1 MDFKTEMAERTAQIE
16 QIIKKYLPKEEGY
29 QKTIMEAMNYSV
41 LAGGKRLR
49 PMLMQETYR
58 LFGGRSEV
66 IEPFMAAIE
75 MIHTYSLVH
84 DDLPAMDNDEYRRG
98 KKTTHA
104 VYGEAMGILA
114 GDALLNYAYETAARA
129 FAMEPGNPGV
139 CQAFQILTAKAG
151 IYGMVGGQTVDV
163 ESEGKPG
170 MTKEKLDFIYRL
182 KTSALIEGA
191 MLTGAV
197 LAGATQGEQKI
208 IEQTAGEVGLAFQ
221 IQDDILDVTSTMEIL
236 GKPIGS
242 DEKNH
247 KITYVTYEG
256 IEKAKAD
263 VASLSEQ
270 AIARMDSLVV
280 KNEYL
285 MELLRYLIRREK

>member
-182 KTSALIEGA
+182 KTSALIEGQCSQERCWREPRRANRRLSSRQPVRSDLHFRSRTTFWMSRAPWRYWESPSAA
-191 MLTGAV
+191 M
-197 LAGATQGEQKI
+197 
-208 IEQTAGEVGLAFQ
+208 
-221 IQDDILDVTSTMEIL
+221 
-236 GKPIGS
+236 
-242 DEKNH
+242 
-247 KITYVTYEG
+247 
-256 IEKAKAD
+256 
-263 VASLSEQ
+263 
-270 AIARMDSLVV
+270 
-280 KNEYL
+280 
-285 MELLRYLIRREK
+285 RRTTRSRT

>member
-98 KKTTHA
+98 RKTTHI
-104 VYGEAMGILA
+104 VYGEDMGILA
-114 GDALLNYAYETAARA
+114 GDALLNYAFETAFRA
-129 FAMEPGNPGV
+129 FEQSPEDSLKIGRA
-139 CQAFQILTAKAG
+139 LTVLGRKAG
-151 IYGMVGGQTVDV
+151 IYGMIGGQVIDV
-163 ESEGKPG
+163 K
-170 MTKEKLDFIYRL
+170 
-182 KTSALIEGA
+182 
-191 MLTGAV
+191 
-197 LAGATQGEQKI
+197 
-208 IEQTAGEVGLAFQ
+208 
-221 IQDDILDVTSTMEIL
+221 
-236 GKPIGS
+236 
-242 DEKNH
+242 
-247 KITYVTYEG
+247 
-256 IEKAKAD
+256 
-263 VASLSEQ
+263 
-270 AIARMDSLVV
+270 
-280 KNEYL
+280 
-285 MELLRYLIRREK
+285 